1 MSGVQVEI
9 LAIAVVTAMACA
21 LPGVLL
27 VLRRMALVS
36 DAIAHSVL
44 LGIVLAFLATG
55 DIDSPLLILAAAVSG
70 VVTVALVELL
80 NRTRLVA
87 EDASIGLV
95 FPLLFSVGVILVSR
109 YAGDVHL
116 DVDAVL
122 LGELA
127 FAPFDRVSWG
137 DADLGPKALWVMGSI
152 LLVNALLIG
161 LFFKE
166 LKLATFDPALA
177 AALGLAPAVLHYL
190 LMALVSV
197 TAVGAFEAVGSVL
210 VVALM
215 IAPPAT
221 AVLLSDRLW
230 VVFGLALLAAALSAL
245 LGYGAAIWLDASIA
259 GSMAVAS
266 GLLFAAALLFGPERG
281 LVSVMRRRRRQRIDF
296 ALRMLVIHLRQHE
309 GTDSVDHECK
319 ASHLSEHVAWAPA
332 FAREVVSRAAQSELI
347 TQRGDQLRLTP
358 TGAALADRSL
368 VDVD

>member
-9 LAIAVVTAMACA
+9 LAIAAVTAMACA

-44 LGIVLAFLATG
+44 LGIVLAFLVTG
-55 DIDSPLLILAAAVSG
+55 DLSSPLLILAAAATG
-70 VVTVALVELL
+70 VVTVVLVEIL

-87 EDASIGLV
+87 EDAAIGLV

-109 YAGDVHL
+109 FAGDVHL

-127 FAPFDRVSWG
+127 FAPFDRVALG
-137 DADLGPKALWVMGSI
+137 GVDLGPKALLVMGAI
-152 LLVNALLIG
+152 LVLNALVIG
-161 LFFKE
+161 AFFKE

-177 AALGLAPAVLHYL
+177 AALGLAPAFLHYL
-190 LMALVSV
+190 LMGLVSI

-221 AVLLSDRLW
+221 ALLLSDRLW
-230 VVFGLALLAAALSAL
+230 VVYALALLTAVLSAV
-245 LGYGAAIWLDASIA
+245 LGYAVAIWMDSSIA

-266 GLLFAAALLFGPERG
+266 GLLFALALVLGPERG
-281 LVSVMRRRRRQRIDF
+281 LVSVLRRRRRQRVDF

-309 GTDSVDHECK
+309 GTATVDDECS
-319 ASHLSEHVAWAPA
+319 ASHLTEHIAWAPA
-332 FAREVVSRAAQSELI
+332 FARDIVSRAVQTGLI
-347 TQRGDQLRLTP
+347 QQTGDQLRLTGSGI
-358 TGAALADRSL
+358 TLADRSI